1 MARPGAKQKLKDLIG
16 KREETFAYLKGL
28 SPSGVE
34 LEIMSLATFTFG

>member
-1 MARPGAKQKLKDLIG
+1 MARHGVKQKLKDLIG
-16 KREETFAYLKGL
+16 KREEAFAYLKGL